1 MKMVTVQTREC
12 IEGDAGEVVR
22 GYYVVTGGF
31 LRMCDENGQL
41 AGKSYKLSAGDDER
55 RIATELL
62 RKQMRRAPTSDFN
75 RPLVYARSGVA

>member
-22 GYYVVTGGF
+22 GYYIVTGNM

-41 AGKSYKLSAGDDER
+41 SGKSYRLSAGDDER
-55 RIATELL
+55 MVATRLL
-62 RKQMRRAPTSDFN
+62 RQQMLKAPTSDFN
-75 RPLVYARSGVA
+75 RRITYQPLGIA